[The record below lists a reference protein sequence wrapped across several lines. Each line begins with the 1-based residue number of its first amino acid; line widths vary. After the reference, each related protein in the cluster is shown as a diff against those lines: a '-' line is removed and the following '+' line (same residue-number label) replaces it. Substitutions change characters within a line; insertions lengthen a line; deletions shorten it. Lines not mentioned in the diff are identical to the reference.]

1 MSTKG
6 ANRKQRRA
14 RQPKTCMLVAENL
27 AAPGGVDLLII
38 ENGVTIARRGYP
50 DTPEAGTWVSLFPGV
65 TVRDT
70 GPRSIEVEHT
80 AAGTA

>member
-1 MSTKG
+1 
-6 ANRKQRRA
+6 
-14 RQPKTCMLVAENL
+14 MLVVENP

-50 DTPEAGTWVSLFPGV
+50 DTSEARTWVPLFPGV

-70 GPRSIEVEHT
+70 GRYSIEVEHT